1 MAKNIIFWN
10 RADASLEN
18 NGLYL
23 SHPSQHQAL
32 LVLNYVFARGVH
44 LLLLLLLLLWVHLVL
59 L

>member
-23 SHPSQHQAL
+23 SHQVNTKHYL
-32 LVLNYVFARGVH
+32 C
-44 LLLLLLLLLWVHLVL
+44 
-59 L
+59 